1 MEIGVEGYSF
11 YENRMASYYLS
22 INDYEEAIRFANAA
36 VDRTPKK
43 YSVILNRALI
53 LVDCGDKASAQRDLD
68 MLKRLADDDR
78 TGEGKS
84 GKFWVKILEVKL
96 AALDGNYH
104 NAMMK
109 LQGDLEMP
117 QAVHQ
122 RVCKDVAWMIE
133 NDYNVKD
140 QKLKA
145 WAKKQLMS

>member
-1 MEIGVEGYSF
+1 
-11 YENRMASYYLS
+11 
-22 INDYEEAIRFANAA
+22 
-36 VDRTPKK
+36 
-43 YSVILNRALI
+43 VILNRALI